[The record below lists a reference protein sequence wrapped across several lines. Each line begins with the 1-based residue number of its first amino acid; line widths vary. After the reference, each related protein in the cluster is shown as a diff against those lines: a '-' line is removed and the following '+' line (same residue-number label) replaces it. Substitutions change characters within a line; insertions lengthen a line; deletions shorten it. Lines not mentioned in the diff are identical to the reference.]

1 MRSVLSLVL
10 LGHGMGAVCPIKEGE
25 TQVVIFHGLGPTAEC
40 KQWEKDFYNWLGLPL
55 ATLTN
60 LQMRDPKCGGQMH
73 QLGVKIF
80 AMPGGN
86 AYNINKGVKA
96 EGKQNIL
103 NFINAGGTYVGTC
116 AGFFFASERYWW
128 QGVEYGPGLDSDHD
142 NMLQL
147 YPETE
152 GSITDIWD
160 DDVSPGYKLTHLSNG
175 LQAIYWGGPTRGWK
189 NTPKTSPGTVLFSY
203 SKTNTLAGVH
213 YGNLLLFSAHLEAEE
228 GVGISN
234 SGLTPALQLANWQER
249 AKHVRNA
256 AGLEVTIPQSLG
268 SNASIPEKAD
278 VVV

>member
-1 MRSVLSLVL
+1 MRVVGLSLL
-10 LGHGMGAVCPIKEGE
+10 AATAQSAVCPIKKGE

-60 LQMRDPKCGGQMH
+60 TQMKAADCGGAMH
-73 QLGVKIF
+73 ELGVKIF

-86 AYNINKGVKA
+86 AYNIGRGVKA

-103 NFINAGGTYVGTC
+103 DFINAGGTYVGTC

-142 NMLQL
+142 NLLQL

-160 DDVSPGYKLTHLSNG
+160 DDVSPGYALTELSNG
-175 LQAIYWGGPTRGWK
+175 LNALYWGGPTRGWK
-189 NTPKTSPGTVLFSY
+189 NTPDTSPGTVLFRY
-203 SKTNTLAGVH
+203 TKTNTLAGVH

-234 SGLTPALQLANWQER
+234 SGLTPDMQLANWQER

-256 AGLEVTIPQSLG
+256 AGLDFSVPATLSVN
-268 SNASIPEKAD
+268 SSHA